1 MHKNLPS
8 ARFSWS
14 LKFRVGLEGLEG
26 LEGTKLSKHPKLS
39 KLELKR
45 AKPFIRRG
53 RKARLKR
60 GAA

>member
-1 MHKNLPS
+1 MVGSPMSEDNLKL
-8 ARFSWS
+8 FS
-14 LKFRVGLEGLEG
+14 LNPLLF
-26 LEGTKLSKHPKLS
+26 TNPK
-39 KLELKR
+39 